1 MKKLLLVT
9 VAALVWAAPAG
20 AKELLGAQL
29 CGPAGCATERHS
41 SVMHGPGG
49 PFEGAL
55 VTPARP
61 GPWYRGYLLAGD
73 GGKVMGKLLFYY
85 VPSAH
90 VVVQPGRYG
99 QTTTWTRAGA
109 KLLPMLERLTSKVK
123 PFAAPRFTQVTVDT
137 KKVTDPQSY
146 ARLWTV
152 GRRANDYPRGDDQRQ
167 VIFFT
172 ASPTPWSDANYVV
185 AYPSDRL
192 LMRDG
197 QLVAITKDAAN
208 AIADGTSMTP
218 ADSSRQWLW
227 ALAIVPVA
235 ALAGIRPLRRRLH

>member
-9 VAALVWAAPAG
+9 VAALVWAAPAA

-29 CGPAGCATERHS
+29 CGPAGCATERQS

-49 PFEGAL
+49 PFEREL

-90 VVVQPGRYG
+90 EIVQPGRYG
-99 QTTTWTRAGA
+99 QTTTWTRAGT
-109 KLLPMLERLTSKVK
+109 KLLPMLERLALRVK
-123 PFAAPRFTQVTVDT
+123 PFGAPRFTQVTVDE
-137 KKVTDPQSY
+137 KRVKAPQSY
-146 ARLWTV
+146 VRIWTV
-152 GRRANDYPRGDDQRQ
+152 GSTAHDYPKSGDQRE
-167 VIFFT
+167 VSFFT
-172 ASPTPWSDANYVV
+172 ASPTPWSDANYVI
-185 AYPSDRL
+185 AYPTDRL

-197 QLVAITKDAAN
+197 QLVAIPRDVAKT
-208 AIADGTSMTP
+208 IAERTSMAPTG
-218 ADSSRQWLW
+218 SSHPWLW
-227 ALAIVPVA
+227 AFALVPVF
-235 ALAGIRPLRRRLH
+235 ALAGVRPLRRRLH

>member
-1 MKKLLLVT
+1 MRTLLLVS

-41 SVMHGPGG
+41 AVLHGPGG
-49 PFEGAL
+49 PFEGELA
-55 VTPARP
+55 TPAKP

-73 GGKVMGKLLFYY
+73 NGKVMGKLLFYY
-85 VPSAH
+85 VPAAH
-90 VVVQPGRYG
+90 ELVQPGRFG

-109 KLLPMLERLTSKVK
+109 KLLPMLERLSLRVE
-123 PFAAPRFTQVTVDT
+123 PYEAPRFTRVTVDE
-137 KKVTDPQSY
+137 KNVKDPQSY

-152 GRRANDYPRGDDQRQ
+152 GANARDYPRSDDQRL

-172 ASPTPWSDANYVV
+172 AAPTPWSDANYVV

-197 QLVAITKDAAN
+197 QLVAINEDVAD
-208 AIADGTSMTP
+208 AIAEGRSMAP
-218 ADSSRQWLW
+218 SDSSRPWLW
-227 ALAIVPVA
+227 ALVIVPVA
-235 ALAGIRPLRRRLH
+235 ALAGVRPLRRRLH

>member
-20 AKELLGAQL
+20 AKELLGTQL

-49 PFEGAL
+49 PFEGEI
-55 VTPARP
+55 VTPANP

-85 VPSAH
+85 VPGAH
-90 VVVQPGRYG
+90 EIVQPGRFG

-109 KLLPMLERLTSKVK
+109 KLQPMLERLSHKVK
-123 PFAAPRFTQVTVDT
+123 PYGAPRFTRVTVDS
-137 KKVTDPQSY
+137 KNVEDPQSY
-146 ARLWTV
+146 GRLWTV
-152 GRRANDYPRGDDQRQ
+152 GSKINDYPRGDDMRQ
-167 VIFFT
+167 VTFYT
-172 ASPTPWSDANYVV
+172 ASPSPWSDANYVV
-185 AYPSDRL
+185 AYPSDRM

-197 QLVAITKDAAN
+197 QLVSIPKAM
-208 AIADGTSMTP
+208 ADGVAHGRSIAP
-218 ADSSRQWLW
+218 DPSRPWLW

-235 ALAGIRPLRRRLH
+235 ALAGIPLRRRLH

>member
-1 MKKLLLVT
+1 
-9 VAALVWAAPAG
+9 
-20 AKELLGAQL
+20 
-29 CGPAGCATERHS
+29 
-41 SVMHGPGG
+41 
-49 PFEGAL
+49 
-55 VTPARP
+55 
-61 GPWYRGYLLAGD
+61 
-73 GGKVMGKLLFYY
+73 
-85 VPSAH
+85 
-90 VVVQPGRYG
+90 
-99 QTTTWTRAGA
+99 
-109 KLLPMLERLTSKVK
+109 MLERLTGKVK

-218 ADSSRQWLW
+218 ADSSRPWLW